1 VHELSL
7 AASLVEAVMDALK
20 GREVKM
26 VKEVEIELGALSF
39 ITEDQMRDVFEMA
52 AAGTPVEGA
61 RLSIVKKEGRVRCQG
76 CGYEGDPGSH
86 DEVEDHHHVHL
97 HCPKCNGP
105 VVEILE
111 GKDIIL
117 KNVRAEVD

>member
-1 VHELSL
+1 LHEYSV
-7 AASLVEAVMDALK
+7 AASLVEAVMDSLRDK
-20 GREVKM
+20 RVKM

-61 RLSIVKKEGRVRCQG
+61 KLSIVKKEGRVRCQG
-76 CGYEGDPGSH
+76 CGYEGDPEFH

-97 HCPKCNGP
+97 HCPKCNG
-105 VVEILE
+105 VGIEILE
-111 GKDIIL
+111 GKDITL
-117 KNVRAEVD
+117 KNVRAEVE